1 MPIPLADLYRPT
13 KFFELSQAVR
23 IAEVPILFRREGEH
37 MVIPWRDTSEGTRA
51 GGVGAAI
58 AVKRHSRLPGRIGK
72 KYDFSVRQRLLIRIG
87 NGAFERAP
95 VGLEYNLQFRKGRP
109 RNVNALVQHIA
120 VAHPNTGYLKIVSG
134 AGGGQREIVAA
145 GQDVRPRERP
155 DATWL

>member
-1 MPIPLADLYRPT
+1 MPISLADLYRLT

-58 AVKRHSRLPGRIGK
+58 AVERHSRLPGRIGK
-72 KYDFSVRQRLLIRIG
+72 KYDLSVRQRLLIRIG
-87 NGAFERAP
+87 NGAFESAS

-109 RNVNALVQHIA
+109 RNVNALVQNIA
-120 VAHPNTGYLKIVSG
+120 VAHPNAGYVKIVSG
-134 AGGGQREIVAA
+134 TGVGERDIVVA
-145 GQDVRPRERP
+145 GQHIP
-155 DATWL
+155 A